1 MLLWDGFDSHR
12 LDHLLLFQLLRR
24 DVLVPARFAFLVF
37 FIFIANP
44 VATHALMKAADEA
57 GVKPWKVGKKKMS
70 RGEKIFG
77 MTVTFVILFLFWILL
92 SPDSFD
98 AFHLIAGVICC
109 GIVTL
114 MSHDLLVGGSDEE
127 FIVKS
132 LRLFRYIPW
141 EFWQI
146 VLANIDV
153 RAYRVL
159 HPKMPIDP
167 LIIEFET
174 PLRSDFSL
182 VTLANSITLTPGTIT
197 ISVEPE
203 KGTFR
208 VHAIAKEPAD
218 ALLVDQTMQKKV
230 AEVFFVE
237 WPGTDQPSKVS
248 SEERERS

>member
-1 MLLWDGFDSHR
+1 
-12 LDHLLLFQLLRR
+12 
-24 DVLVPARFAFLVF
+24 
-37 FIFIANP
+37 
-44 VATHALMKAADEA
+44 
-57 GVKPWKVGKKKMS
+57 MS
-70 RGEKIFG
+70 RGEKAFG
-77 MTVTFVILFLFWILL
+77 MTVTFVIMFLFWILL
-92 SPDSFD
+92 SGLFD
-98 AFHLIAGVICC
+98 AFHLIAGVICS

-114 MSHDLLVGGSDEE
+114 ISHDLLVKGGDKK
-127 FIVKS
+127 FIAKS

-153 RAYRVL
+153 AYRVL

-167 LIIEFET
+167 FIIEFET

-237 WPGTDQPSKVS
+237 WSGTDQPAKS
-248 SEERERS
+248 

>member
-1 MLLWDGFDSHR
+1 MN
-12 LDHLLLFQLLRR
+12 RR
-24 DVLVPARFAFLVF
+24 
-37 FIFIANP
+37 
-44 VATHALMKAADEA
+44 
-57 GVKPWKVGKKKMS
+57 
-70 RGEKIFG
+70 EKTFG
-77 MTVTFVILFLFWILL
+77 ILITFGILFLFWILL
-92 SPDSFD
+92 SGLFD

-114 MSHDLLVGGSDEE
+114 MSHDLMVKGVDKKV
-127 FIVKS
+127 IAKS
-132 LRLFRYIPW
+132 LRLFWYIPW

-153 RAYRVL
+153 AYRVL

-167 LIIEFET
+167 LVIEFET

-182 VTLANSITLTPGTIT
+182 ITLANSITLTPGTIT

-203 KGTFR
+203 KGLFR

-230 AEVFFVE
+230 AEVFFVR
-237 WPGTDQPSKVS
+237 WPEADYPAKT
-248 SEERERS
+248 